1 MRVRDIIFAVKFGVL
16 LPGMAH
22 AHVAEQGFVLL
33 LPTGAWSAAGVAV
46 VMLTV
51 LALALMPE
59 RSMRAMYAP
68 RFFATP
74 KAEPLRAAT
83 SLFSTIVLGA
93 LVVIGLDGPRNPLSN
108 LMPLTLWT
116 VFWIGLVTLAGVAG
130 DLWRWINPW
139 TGLFALIGPAKPML
153 RLPKALGAWPAVA
166 IMTGCFAFLL
176 ADIAP
181 DDPARLAYLIGGYWL
196 ATMAALLVFGE
207 AWMRQG
213 EAASVLF
220 AQYGDLSA
228 VRLSGQAGIGA
239 PGWRLLDRPASLSA
253 GIFALVLLGAGS
265 FDGVNETFWWLARI
279 GVNPLEFPGRSAIIA
294 PTLVGLAA
302 AILGLIA
309 VFALIVWI
317 GLALIGETA
326 RFGGTFAM
334 LALSL
339 LPIAFGYHIAHYL
352 TAFLVSGQYALA
364 ALSDPWATGADWLG
378 IAPFYVTTG
387 FFNHM
392 DSVRVIWLTQAG
404 AVVIGHVWSVLLA
417 HRMAMDLFPQGRKA
431 AVATAPL
438 SAFMVVYT
446 FLGLWLLA
454 APRGA

>member
-1 MRVRDIIFAVKFGVL
+1 MRDIIFAVKFGVL
-16 LPGMAH
+16 APGIAH

-46 VMLTV
+46 VVLTV
-51 LALALMPE
+51 LALVFTPE
-59 RSMRAMYAP
+59 RTARAMFTP
-68 RFFATP
+68 LFFAAP
-74 KAEPLRAAT
+74 DWVALRTAT
-83 SLFSTIVLGA
+83 SLLSTAVLCA
-93 LVVIGLDGPRNPLSN
+93 LVIIGLDGPRNPLSN

-116 VFWIGLVTLAGVAG
+116 VFWIGLVTIAGIAG

-139 TGLFALIGPAKPML
+139 TGLYRLIGPVQPIL
-153 RLPKALGAWPAVA
+153 RLPDTFGVWPAVV
-166 IMTGCFAFLL
+166 IMIGFFAFLL

-196 ATMAALLVFGE
+196 LTLAALYVFGE
-207 AWMRQG
+207 AWLRQG

-228 VRLSGQAGIGA
+228 LRLSGPTGIGA
-239 PGWRLLDRPASLSA
+239 PGWRLLERPASLSA

-265 FDGVNETFWWLARI
+265 FDGVNETFWWLAQI
-279 GVNPLEFPGRSAIIA
+279 NVNPLEFPGRSAIVA
-294 PTLVGLAA
+294 PTLIGLTG
-302 AILGLIA
+302 AIIGLIA
-309 VFALIVWI
+309 LFALIVWI
-317 GLALIGETA
+317 GLVLVGATA
-326 RFGGTFAM
+326 RFGEAFAV

-352 TAFLVSGQYALA
+352 TAFLVSGQYAIA

-417 HRMAMDLFPQGRKA
+417 HRMALGLFPEGRKA
-431 AVATAPL
+431 ALATAPL
-438 SAFMVVYT
+438 SAFMIGYT